1 MATACHNQYCHVTP
15 GRVRV
20 RVSNLKNNREAASS
34 LQVLLV
40 SQPGIEHV
48 CANPV
53 TGNVLVTFDRSCLT
67 HLDILQSLADL
78 GHFPMKSAAP
88 TGSAVLEPQLSEIG
102 MKIAKVA
109 LKQVLSGTPVA
120 ILLELL

>member
-1 MATACHNQYCHVTP
+1 MATVYHNQYCHVTP

-20 RVSNLKNNREAASS
+20 RVTNLKNNREAASS

-40 SQPGIEHV
+40 SQPGIKHV
-48 CANPV
+48 CANHV
-53 TGNVLVTFDRSCLT
+53 TGNVLVTFDHSALT
-67 HLDILQSLADL
+67 HTDVFNSLTDL
-78 GHFPMKSAAP
+78 GHLPME
-88 TGSAVLEPQLSEIG
+88 GSAPKGNAELDPQLSEIG

-109 LKQVLSGTPVA
+109 LKHALSGTPAA